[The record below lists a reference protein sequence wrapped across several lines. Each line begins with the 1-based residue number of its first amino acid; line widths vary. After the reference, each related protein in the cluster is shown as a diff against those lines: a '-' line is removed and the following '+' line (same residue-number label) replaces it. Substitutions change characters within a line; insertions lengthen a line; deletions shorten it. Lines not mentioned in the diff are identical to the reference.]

1 MHHKALLFGDD
12 ETAAEVL
19 RCGHP
24 RAAKGL
30 GRKVKN
36 FDEKK
41 VSSIHTFT
49 YIYIYIYI
57 YTCDGAV
64 AGHVRSRFDEQ
75 WVANRERI
83 VFEGNYAK
91 FTRPVAETSST
102 RTGGARTLL
111 DRLLATGDGE
121 LVEASPFD
129 PIWGIGL
136 AEAQAG
142 DNREAWGLNLLG
154 KALMAVRERIK
165 QEQRQGQGMDDAGDA
180 LE

>member
-1 MHHKALLFGDD
+1 MIHLKALLFGDD

-36 FDEKK
+36 FDEKI

-91 FTRPVAETSST
+91 FTRLVVVLLLLWSGGGHWRWRAGRGEPVRSDL
-102 RTGGARTLL
+102 G
-111 DRLLATGDGE
+111 DR
-121 LVEASPFD
+121 
-129 PIWGIGL
+129 
-136 AEAQAG
+136 AG
-142 DNREAWGLNLLG
+142 RGPSW
-154 KALMAVRERIK
+154 R
-165 QEQRQGQGMDDAGDA
+165 
-180 LE
+180 